1 MQDETGAD
9 VAAVARAFTI
19 AREVFEIR
27 ATWEAI
33 EALDNQVASSAQ
45 HAMLRSTQALLK
57 QATRWLLDRRDELPD
72 IAAAVARLNPGIREL
87 AECLPEVLQG
97 SRLERYE
104 GATQLYAET
113 GLPAALGRRIATLA
127 PLHTALDI
135 IALAENCRVSVRHAA
150 EVYFRVGDALHLD
163 WIADQVDNLHVEG
176 MWQAKAR
183 GSLRDNLF
191 GLHRALCA
199 NIIHCGDSGADAG
212 AAVSAWMRSAE
223 DRTAHFSQTLDEM
236 RDAAQLDFATLSVA
250 LQEIRRLAQD

>member
-1 MQDETGAD
+1 
-9 VAAVARAFTI
+9 
-19 AREVFEIR
+19 
-27 ATWEAI
+27 
-33 EALDNQVASSAQ
+33 
-45 HAMLRSTQALLK
+45 MLRSTQALLK

-104 GATQLYAET
+104 GAMQLYAET
-113 GLPAALGRRIATLA
+113 GLPAALGRRIAALA

-135 IALAENCRVSVRHAA
+135 IALAENCKVGVRHAA

-199 NIIHCGDSGADAG
+199 NIIRCGESGADAG
-212 AAVSAWMRSAE
+212 AAVAAWMRAAE
-223 DRTAHFSQTLDEM
+223 ERTAHFSQTLEEM